1 MYKISFVILHYQNI
15 EDTVNCVESITKLKV
30 NKDINIDMLIIDNK
44 SPNGSGEILKE
55 KYKNKDNIKV
65 MALDKNYG
73 FSKANNIGY
82 NYCKKNGAD
91 FILIINNDIIIEDAE
106 FLIKLVEFYKNS
118 KDYEIICPDV
128 VNLDDKHQNPMK
140 NKPMTI
146 KKAYKNIIYKK
157 ILYLLLNIP
166 IIKIIT
172 YTFETQREKKWLK
185 KYYKKNNDNIN
196 FSVNFIPI
204 GAFLIYTKKWI
215 LNEKIAF
222 PSDTFMYLEEDFL
235 YIYLLK
241 KNYKIIYSN
250 VLKVRHLEG
259 RSVDSKSNN
268 KYKNLAF
275 KYKNQILATEK
286 YIKFTKDMK
295 GKNYGYKSY

>member
-1 MYKISFVILHYQNI
+1 M
-15 EDTVNCVESITKLKV
+15 
-30 NKDINIDMLIIDNK
+30 
-44 SPNGSGEILKE
+44 
-55 KYKNKDNIKV
+55 
-65 MALDKNYG
+65 
-73 FSKANNIGY
+73 
-82 NYCKKNGAD
+82 
-91 FILIINNDIIIEDAE
+91 
-106 FLIKLVEFYKNS
+106 
-118 KDYEIICPDV
+118 
-128 VNLDDKHQNPMK
+128 
-140 NKPMTI
+140 
-146 KKAYKNIIYKK
+146 
-157 ILYLLLNIP
+157 
-166 IIKIIT
+166 
-172 YTFETQREKKWLK
+172 K

-196 FSVNFIPI
+196 ISVNFIPI

-295 GKNYGYKSY
+295 GKNYEYKSY